1 MTQMNELITAPVA
14 EGKSPHDRLRAM
26 GIELPRP
33 PLPVANFVTHVR
45 EGNLLFLSG
54 QGPMQPDGFEHHGKV
69 GADVTPEQA
78 YEHARITGINLL
90 AVMHE
95 ALGSLDRVGRVV
107 KLFGMVNAVP
117 DFTAHPQVINGCSDL
132 FLAVFGEERGR
143 HARSAVGMGSL
154 PNQITVEIEA
164 VIAVEG

>member
-1 MTQMNELITAPVA
+1 MIQMNDLSTAAVA
-14 EGKSPHDRLRAM
+14 EGKSPYDRLRAM
-26 GIELPRP
+26 GIEIPRS

-69 GADVTPEQA
+69 GADISLDEA
-78 YEHARITGINLL
+78 YGHARITGINLL
-90 AVMHE
+90 AVMQE
-95 ALGSLDRVGRVV
+95 ALGSLDRVRRVV

-132 FLAVFGEERGR
+132 FVAVFGEERGR

-164 VIAVEG
+164 VIAVED